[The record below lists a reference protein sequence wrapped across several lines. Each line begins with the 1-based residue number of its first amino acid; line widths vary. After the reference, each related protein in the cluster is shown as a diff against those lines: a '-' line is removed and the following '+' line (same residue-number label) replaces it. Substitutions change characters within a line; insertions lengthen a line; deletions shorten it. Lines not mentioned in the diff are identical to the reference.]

1 MRKKIFIII
10 FMIVTCFAVF
20 GESVIATTYNTE
32 LTIQDILDV
41 FLEECNRKNY
51 LYQVWDYHVYT
62 DEADQNYAW
71 CVKVDTDGYEY
82 YDYGQKVKV
91 HERSVY
97 LYIKNGYLVYKTF
110 GGPTK
115 TGMKECFDGDKEF
128 DKVVE
133 SCKSAVSGLLTE
145 SSKWI
150 KRYKK
155 EYRPAELLCLDRL
168 STLDNF
174 VVIWYTSENSY
185 KDYSFITDSSFID
198 KIKNLNFTETT
209 YHDDLVGV
217 SKRHNVTYFSLSSS
231 SVNKRSIPSV
241 SKLKKYLNDGY
252 DEFLVQDT
260 YETYYKV
267 VNNKVFF
274 YYAKVCTYVKMQE
287 LIDNNGN
294 TFACNWYYTYE

>member
-1 MRKKIFIII
+1 MRKRFFIII

-41 FLEECNRKNY
+41 FLEECNRENY

-62 DEADQNYAW
+62 DESDQNYAW

-82 YDYGQKVKV
+82 YDYGHKKVY
-91 HERSVY
+91 ERSVY

-133 SCKSAVSGLLTE
+133 SCKSAVSGLLKE
-145 SSKWI
+145 SSTWI

-155 EYRPAELLCLDRL
+155 EYRPAELLGLDRL
-168 STLDNF
+168 STLNNF
-174 VVIWYTSENSY
+174 IGIWYTSENSY
-185 KDYSFITDSSFID
+185 KDYSFITDSSLID